1 LSSTA
6 VSTPAPSRLR
16 AASSRARSLPSLAV
30 AFFSG
35 SVGFAVKIA
44 LLAVLNAL
52 TVWAMIV
59 LTDHHKWV
67 AVVVLIAV
75 TATIDW
81 IYLTPRAFPAK
92 FLVPGTIFLLAFQ
105 VVPVI
110 YTVEV
115 AFTNYSTGHVL
126 TKSEAITQIQ
136 QNSFVPA
143 DNGRTF
149 TMAPA
154 LAANGSLVLLMVDQ
168 DTGKAFVG
176 KSSGLTPLPAASIK
190 KDIDGVI
197 TKAPGYRIPQGKARL
212 ALATDLNTFVV
223 HSGAAEIQPQGLDAA
238 VEVKQTLRYD
248 RAHDRF
254 VRISDGAPFTDN
266 GRGSFV
272 SPSGE
277 AIEPGWRAGVGLSNF
292 GQMIHNPQVRGPF
305 VRVFIWTIAFAT
317 LTVLFSFSLGL
328 FLAITLDKAGMRFLR
343 LYRSVLIIPYAIP
356 GVLSLL
362 VWQGL
367 LNDDF
372 GVVNKSILHAHV
384 PWLFDANWARVSV
397 IVVSTWLTS
406 PYFFLVSLGALQSIP
421 QELTE
426 AARVDG
432 AGAWQ
437 NFRKVTLPLLLV
449 AVAPLMIAS
458 FAFNFNNFGNIYL
471 LTGGGPTTSD
481 GSVAGATDIL
491 ISYTYKLAF
500 VVGKG
505 TNYGLASAIA
515 ILIFFIVAGISAAS
529 FVKTKALENLA

>member
-1 LSSTA
+1 LTSTA
-6 VSTPAPSRLR
+6 VSTPAPSRLS
-16 AASSRARSLPSLAV
+16 AASSAARSLPSLAV
-30 AFFSG
+30 TLFSG

-44 LLAVLNAL
+44 LLSVMNAL
-52 TVWAMIV
+52 TVWATIV
-59 LTDHHKWV
+59 LADHHKWV
-67 AVVVLIAV
+67 AVAALIAV
-75 TATIDW
+75 TAIIDW
-81 IYLTPRAFPAK
+81 IYLTPRGFPAK
-92 FLVPGTIFLLAFQ
+92 FLVPGTIFLIAFQ
-105 VVPVI
+105 IIPVI
-110 YTVEV
+110 YTVQV

-126 TKSEAITQIQ
+126 TKSEAITQIR

-154 LAANGSLVLLMVDQ
+154 LAANGGLVLLMVDQ

-176 KSSGLTPLPAASIK
+176 RSSGLTPLPATSIK

-197 TKAPGYRIPQGKARL
+197 TKAPGYKIPQGKARL
-212 ALATDLNTFVV
+212 SLATDLNTFVV

-272 SPSGE
+272 SAGGE
-277 AIEPGWRAGVGLSNF
+277 AIEPGWRTGIGFSNF
-292 GQMIHNPQVRGPF
+292 GQMIHNSQVRGPF
-305 VRVFIWTIAFAT
+305 VRVLIWTIAFAT
-317 LTVLFSFSLGL
+317 LTVLFSFALGL
-328 FLAITLDKAGMRFLR
+328 FLAITLDKAGMRFQR
-343 LYRSVLIIPYAIP
+343 LYRSALIVPYAIP
-356 GVLSLL
+356 GFLSLL

-372 GVVNKSILHAHV
+372 GVVNRSILHAHV

-397 IVVSTWLTS
+397 IIVSTWLTT

-471 LTGGGPTTSD
+471 LTGGGPATSD

-505 TNYGLASAIA
+505 TNYGLASAIG

-529 FVKTKALENLA
+529 FMKTKALENLA